1 MNCRAP
7 GAWCGLD
14 EKRTRSVG
22 LRLPRS
28 AEVLRVIAW
37 RVTIVMVSCA
47 DTEQNALVSDGRQ
60 QGADQTDDMYDTPE
74 EMARWKPLAPALQS
88 CQETVEPAYRAA
100 DRTAMRFQKQHQAI
114 TIAAAIAG
122 TVAVLLAILQ
132 LPSIINGRVV
142 PIPLFEGVTAAI
154 AFAAVLLGIF
164 TLRHVGWMFLRHK
177 AERFKFLKFRFL
189 TDPHLWGDDAALRE
203 RTVQWLTYATDK
215 LTELKNE
222 ELETWAEHGILPEE
236 PPSLAGSTA
245 DAYTLCSLVDYYLTK
260 RCRNQLH
267 YFERKAQQ
275 FSSTDRYI
283 KELPRLLFFGSVL
296 AALAHFS
303 LDLFDTYVQPQA
315 AAQATET
322 ATRAPTIS
330 LAIALIL
337 VAASLPVIGA
347 GVRTFRSAYQLARNT
362 TRYKAAFEAIKLPAQ
377 RLEQHAECLHGL
389 YAAGRTTVDAHDVFR
404 DIWRCEQIL
413 EAEHREWLRLMM
425 EAEWFG

>member
-1 MNCRAP
+1 MIVTVPSYA
-7 GAWCGLD
+7 
-14 EKRTRSVG
+14 EQ
-22 LRLPRS
+22 LP
-28 AEVLRVIAW
+28 
-37 RVTIVMVSCA
+37 
-47 DTEQNALVSDGRQ
+47 SDRRGRDD
-60 QGADQTDDMYDTPE
+60 AFDDMHDTPE
-74 EMARWKPLAPALQS
+74 EMAQWKPLAAALQR

-100 DRTAMRFQKQHQAI
+100 DRTALRFQKQHQAI

-132 LPSIINGRVV
+132 LPSIIGGFLV
-142 PIPLFEGVTAAI
+142 PIPTVEGVTAAI
-154 AFAAVLLGIF
+154 AFVAVLLGIF

-189 TDPHLWGDDAALRE
+189 IDPHLWGDDAALRE
-203 RTVQWLTYATDK
+203 RTGQWLTYATDK
-215 LTELKNE
+215 LEGLTNE
-222 ELETWAEHGILPEE
+222 EMETWAGHGILPEE
-236 PPSLAGSTA
+236 PPSLAGSQA
-245 DAYTLCSLVDYYLTK
+245 DAYTIYSLVDYYLAK

-303 LDLFDTYVQPQA
+303 LDLFDTYFQPQA
-315 AAQATET
+315 TMQAAVT
-322 ATRAPTIS
+322 AARVPTIT
-330 LAIALIL
+330 LAVALIL

-362 TRYKAAFEAIKLPAQ
+362 SRYRAAFEAIKLPAE
-377 RLEQHAECLHGL
+377 RLEQDAERLYGL
-389 YAAGRTTVDAHDVFR
+389 YAEGRTTVDAHDVFR
-404 DIWRCEQIL
+404 DMWRCEQIL

>member
-1 MNCRAP
+1 M
-7 GAWCGLD
+7 
-14 EKRTRSVG
+14 
-22 LRLPRS
+22 
-28 AEVLRVIAW
+28 
-37 RVTIVMVSCA
+37 IVMVPSYA
-47 DTEQNALVSDGRQ
+47 EQSALVSDRRE
-60 QGADQTDDMYDTPE
+60 QGADQTDDMHDTPE
-74 EMARWKPLAPALQS
+74 EMAQWKPLAAALQS
-88 CQETVEPAYRAA
+88 CQEKVEPAYRAA
-100 DRTAMRFQKQHQAI
+100 DRTALRFQKQHQAI

-132 LPSIINGRVV
+132 LPSIIGGFLV
-142 PIPLFEGVTAAI
+142 PIPFVEGVAAAI
-154 AFAAVLLGIF
+154 AFVAVLLGIF

-189 TDPHLWGDDAALRE
+189 IDPHLWGDDAAQRE
-203 RTVQWLTYATDK
+203 RTTQWLTYATNK
-215 LTELKNE
+215 IAGLTNE

-236 PPSLAGSTA
+236 PPSLAGSRA
-245 DAYTLCSLVDYYLTK
+245 DAYTLYSLVDYYLTK

-283 KELPRLLFFGSVL
+283 KALPRLLFFGSVL

-303 LDLFDTYVQPQA
+303 LDLFDTYLQPPEA
-315 AAQATET
+315 AAQAAET
-322 ATRAPTIS
+322 TARVPAIT

-362 TRYKAAFEAIKLPAQ
+362 SRYKAAFEAIKLPAE
-377 RLEQHAECLHGL
+377 RLEHDAERLYGL
-389 YAAGRTTVDAHDVFR
+389 YAEGRTTIDAHDVFR
-404 DIWRCEQIL
+404 DLWRCEQIL